1 MSDND
6 REPFEE
12 SEQALLNGLLLEGV
26 APLEIPPGKNEAL
39 RRRLRTRISQSVRD
53 HAGLLTVR
61 ARTGGWWKVKAGIR
75 AKPLWRGTA
84 GNSVLLEFAPGTAL
98 PVHRHRWT
106 EEGIVLRGGLQMGDL
121 ELGPGDYHVSPAGS
135 RHAPIRSRQGALAY
149 LRGTSLGHLPF
160 TLLELAGGLLPHAG
174 SAARTI
180 FADADGWREAAPGLS
195 RKDLW
200 SDGRLA
206 SRFYRL
212 EPGARQEGHAHPLP
226 EECLMLEGELFLGD
240 ILLQAGDYQLAPAG
254 SRHGPVST
262 DVGALLFVHGAAG

>member
-6 REPFEE
+6 REQFEE
-12 SEQALLNGLLLEGV
+12 SEQAVLNGLLLESV
-26 APLEIPPGKNEAL
+26 APLQIPPEKSEAL
-39 RRRLRTRISQSVRD
+39 RRRLETRAAQSVRD

-61 ARTGGWWKVKAGIR
+61 ARTGGWRKVKAGIR

-106 EEGIVLRGGLQMGDL
+106 EEGIVLRGGLQMGEL

-149 LRGTSLGHLPF
+149 LRGTSLGQTPSA
-160 TLLELAGGLLPHAG
+160 LLELLGGLLPFTG
-174 SAARTI
+174 PPARTV
-180 FADADGWREAAPGLS
+180 FAGAEGWREAAPGLS

-212 EPGARQEGHAHPLP
+212 EPGARLEGHAHPLP

-254 SRHGPVST
+254 SRHGPAST
-262 DVGALLFVHGAAG
+262 DVGALLFVRGAAG